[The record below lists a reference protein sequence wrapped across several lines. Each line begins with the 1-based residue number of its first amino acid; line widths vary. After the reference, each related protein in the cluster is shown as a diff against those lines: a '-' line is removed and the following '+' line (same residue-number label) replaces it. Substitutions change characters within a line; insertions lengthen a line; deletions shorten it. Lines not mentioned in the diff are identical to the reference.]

1 MTEEMRKLR
10 QMLDE
15 REIEYTDAS
24 SEGFFPMTRTH
35 FTYEG
40 NFWSVIHGYGSH
52 GGYSRFNDDEG
63 LLELMTNAING
74 GDPVGHLTA
83 EEVIE
88 YMEGGRAS

>member
-24 SEGFFPMTRTH
+24 NEGFLPMTRTH

-40 NFWSVIHGYGSH
+40 NFWSVIHGYGSY
-52 GGYSRFNDDEG
+52 GGYSQFNDDEG
-63 LLELMTNAING
+63 LLELMTNAVNG

-88 YMEGGRAS
+88 YMEGGLAS